1 MRRNLSKKEDEK
13 MNSNKNSV
21 IRDYALILL
30 CSFLY
35 ALALLAFVFPHALLL
50 GGTGGISVILN
61 SFLPFSPAIIMSV
74 INILLVILAFLLLGK
89 EMALR
94 TLVGSTLTA
103 IFSALLD
110 PVFSGKAPLVESMA
124 LSIIIGAVIIAVTSA
139 IMFYI
144 KSSSGGTD
152 IIALILQKFIKVKIG
167 KALLITDVLIVIAG
181 GISGGVPILIFSFIG
196 LLIKTLGIDFVIG
209 IINLTSRAANHES
222 KHV

>member
-1 MRRNLSKKEDEK
+1 
-13 MNSNKNSV
+13 MNSGKKSV
-21 IRDYALILL
+21 IRDYALITV

-35 ALALLAFVFPHALLL
+35 ALALLAFIFPHALLL

-61 SFLPFSPAIIMSV
+61 TFLSSSPAIIMAI
-74 INILLVILAFLLLGK
+74 INILLVVLAFLLLGN
-89 EMALR
+89 EMATR

-110 PVFSGKAPLVESMA
+110 PLFSGKAPLIGTMA
-124 LSIIIGAVIIAVTSA
+124 LSVVIGAVIIAITSA

-152 IIALILQKFIKVKIG
+152 IIALILQKFVRVKIG

-181 GISGGVPILIFSFIG
+181 GIIGGIPILICSFIG
-196 LLIKTLGIDFVIG
+196 LLIKALGIDFAIGVITK
-209 IINLTSRAANHES
+209 NARKTNT
-222 KHV
+222 